1 MKFKIPIEGGDDD
14 INMAP
19 MIDMVF
25 LLLIFFMVAS
35 HLTALERVPVLLP
48 VADKAVVPK
57 EARGRQLITLRAE
70 DEAKEEAVIYM
81 NLQAVALPKFAE
93 EIQKMQEADE
103 NLQVYLRA
111 DRFVKHR
118 HVKAV
123 MKACAD
129 AGINDIIFGTFESSG
144 NEL

>member
-1 MKFKIPIEGGDDD
+1 MKFKIPLQGGDDE

-48 VADKAVVPK
+48 VADKATVPK
-57 EARGRQLITLRAE
+57 EAGGRQLISIRTEGQNGAE
-70 DEAKEEAVIYM
+70 TKIYM
-81 NLQAVALPKFAE
+81 NLQDVDIKRFAT
-93 EIQKMQEADE
+93 EIARLKAADP

-111 DRFVKHR
+111 GRDVKH
-118 HVKAV
+118 KYIKEV
-123 MKACAD
+123 MQACAD
-129 AGINDIIFGTFESSG
+129 AGVVDIIFGTFESG
-144 NEL
+144 N